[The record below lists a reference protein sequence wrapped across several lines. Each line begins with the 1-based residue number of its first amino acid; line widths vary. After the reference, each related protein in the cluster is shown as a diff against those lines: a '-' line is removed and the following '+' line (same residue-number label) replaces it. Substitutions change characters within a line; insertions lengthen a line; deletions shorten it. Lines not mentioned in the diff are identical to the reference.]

1 MTLPR
6 TRLAGAALAVSAALF
21 LTPSAPAFATDPATA
36 RQAGSRTFVFTGA
49 PESFTVPADV
59 CSLSVTAYGA
69 AGGTGQYNV
78 PGGGGAEVAATLDVT
93 PGQVLT
99 VDVGGAGHGGDDPL
113 APTLGGY
120 GGGGTGGAYRVDGEI
135 RGIAAGGGGGRTVIS
150 SGAVPLIVAGG
161 GGGGGGSFFSS
172 AIGGGSG
179 GRTGQPGTGLPG
191 DDEGKPGRSGG
202 EGGQGGINV
211 PTPDPNGQNGSPA
224 VGPVGGRGGDNTGDP
239 HGGVG
244 GGGGGGA
251 TGGGGGAASPTDHN
265 SGAGGGGGSST
276 GPANATFVTGARRGD
291 GEAVL
296 QWQPCPVP
304 PGRLTVTKTDEETGK
319 RLPGAVFQLWRETNG
334 IDGLQTTGPD
344 PDTRTGGACAT
355 DAQGRCTFGDLEPG
369 TFYLQETAVPEG
381 YELPRNPVTGPLE
394 LTATHPELATIVT
407 NTRPEPCEGK
417 SCK

>member
-21 LTPSAPAFATDPATA
+21 LTPSAPAFATDPPTA
-36 RQAGSRTFVFTGA
+36 RQAGSRTFVFTGT
-49 PESFTVPADV
+49 PESFTVPEDV
-59 CSLSVTAYGA
+59 CSLSVTAFGA
-69 AGGTGQYNV
+69 AGGTGQYDV
-78 PGGGGAEVAATLDVT
+78 PGGGGAQVSATLDVT
-93 PGQVLT
+93 AGQVLT
-99 VDVGGAGHGGDDPL
+99 VDVGGAGHAGDDPL
-113 APTLGGY
+113 APTQGGY
-120 GGGGTGGAYRVDGEI
+120 GGGGMGGAYRVDGQI

-150 SGAVPLIVAGG
+150 SGTTPLVVAGG

-179 GRTGQPGTGLPG
+179 GRTGEPGTGLPG

-211 PTPDPNGQNGSPA
+211 PTAEPNGQNGSSA

-251 TGGGGGAASPTDHN
+251 TGGGGGAASPTAQN

-276 GPANATFVTGARRGD
+276 GPANATFVTGARRGN

-296 QWQPCPVP
+296 QWEPCPTL
-304 PGRLTVTKTDEETGK
+304 PGLLTVEKTDGKTGEP
-319 RLPGAVFQLWRETNG
+319 LSDAVFQLWQETNG
-334 IDGLQTTGPD
+334 INGLQTTGSN
-344 PDTRTGGACAT
+344 PDTRIGGACAT
-355 DAQGRCTFGDLEPG
+355 DDQGLCTFDRLALG
-369 TFYLQETAVPEG
+369 TFYLEETAVPEG

-394 LTATHPELATIVT
+394 LTATHPDLTVT
-407 NTRPEPCEGK
+407 VANTRREPCKGK
-417 SCK
+417 DCK